1 MILLIKI
8 HVQNVA
14 IRQTEYIYIYIRDLF
29 KIFKQVFPLIN

>member
-14 IRQTEYIYIYIRDLF
+14 IRQTEYIYIYKRSVQDIQAS
-29 KIFKQVFPLIN
+29 ISSN